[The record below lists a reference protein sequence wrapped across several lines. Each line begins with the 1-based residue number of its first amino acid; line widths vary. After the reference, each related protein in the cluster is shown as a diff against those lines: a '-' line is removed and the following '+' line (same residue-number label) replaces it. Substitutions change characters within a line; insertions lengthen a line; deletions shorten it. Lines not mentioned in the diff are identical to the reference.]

1 MNVIGTGVAA
11 GVAQTSLQAQQTA
24 RERDRKKV
32 QEAEASKR
40 TREVFEAHLHAL
52 EGPEKIEAIDSMQI
66 EGHVPQDQ
74 TDGHRVG
81 PDEQDDLTTDAAIAT
96 DAATFTAATPPEA
109 AAPPDQ
115 PGTPPDT
122 EGPLYHHLDVQG

>member
-1 MNVIGTGVAA
+1 MSVIGTGVAA

-40 TREVFEAHLHAL
+40 TREAFEAHLHAL
-52 EGPEKIEAIDSMQI
+52 EDPEKIEPIDSLQI

-74 TDGHRVG
+74 PDGHRVE
-81 PDEQDDLTTDAAIAT
+81 PDEKDDLTADAAVAT
-96 DAATFTAATPPEA
+96 DAATFTTPSPPDA
-109 AAPPDQ
+109 AAPPTQ
-115 PGTPPDT
+115 PDTPPDI